1 MPNYVTVSDKNK
13 LNLHCNSTIHCR
25 KCWQNQQAS
34 IFSTENW
41 ILQSTPITR
50 TILRFPSEFESPGFY
65 CTSVQPFFSLS
76 PLLSHLLKNRFL
88 CQNFETCC
96 VWGLYRLAKIVKTL
110 RAQNHMIDERVD
122 VNCQN
127 WPIIRYIKILYIGNR
142 FETIHTGFTSPSIL
156 RLQRSFPYFGRYHLI
171 STLHILLPQYHS
183 TGFAVKGAAT
193 LRANGA
199 TGSLQ
204 VGKNLQGAGDRRR
217 FVHFIWQRRTSA
229 MFGQSQR
236 YVWKRFWYFIYP
248 LILPIFEE

>member
-1 MPNYVTVSDKNK
+1 MLK
-13 LNLHCNSTIHCR
+13 
-25 KCWQNQQAS
+25 NQQVS

-50 TILRFPSEFESPGFY
+50 TVLRFHSEFESPGFY
-65 CTSVQPFFSLS
+65 CTSVQPFFFLS

-96 VWGLYRLAKIVKTL
+96 VWGLYRLAKFVKTL
-110 RAQNHMIDERVD
+110 RAQKPHDWRTCWRKLSKLTNYKVYQKPVYRKQV
-122 VNCQN
+122 
-127 WPIIRYIKILYIGNR
+127 WTIL
-142 FETIHTGFTSPSIL
+142 TGFTSPSIP

-171 STLHILLPQYHS
+171 SKLHILLPQYHS

-199 TGSLQ
+199 TSSLQ
-204 VGKNLQGAGDRRR
+204 VEKNLQGAGDRRR

>member
-1 MPNYVTVSDKNK
+1 MYEGFTGSPSLLRPYA
-13 LNLHCNSTIHCR
+13 R
-25 KCWQNQQAS
+25 K
-34 IFSTENW
+34 
-41 ILQSTPITR
+41 
-50 TILRFPSEFESPGFY
+50 
-65 CTSVQPFFSLS
+65 
-76 PLLSHLLKNRFL
+76 
-88 CQNFETCC
+88 
-96 VWGLYRLAKIVKTL
+96 
-110 RAQNHMIDERVD
+110 NHMIDERVD

-127 WPIIRYIKILYIGNR
+127 WPIIRYIKSLYIGNS
-142 FETIHTGFTSPSIL
+142 FETILTGFTSPSIP